1 NDRLAARHHLV
12 DSKMEADLWFQPRL
26 VLEVRGAEIT
36 LSPIHTCCF
45 GAIRP
50 DAGLAIRFP
59 RFTGRFREDKEGR
72 DATTSQEILAMYQ
85 AQLKRVE

>member
-1 NDRLAARHHLV
+1 MV
-12 DSKMEADLWFQPRL
+12 ADYWFLPRL

-36 LSPIHTCCF
+36 LSPIHTCSF
-45 GAIRP
+45 GTVRK
-50 DAGLAIRFP
+50 DSGLAIRFP

-72 DATTSQEILAMYQ
+72 DATTSQELLAMYQ

>member
-1 NDRLAARHHLV
+1 MPFGRSASIGVLVVLGSTPPSERKNSPARV
-12 DSKMEADLWFQPRL
+12 SCAP
-26 VLEVRGAEIT
+26 
-36 LSPIHTCCF
+36 
-45 GAIRP
+45 
-50 DAGLAIRFP
+50 AGLAIRFP